1 MVKAVP
7 KQNDEIA
14 STAAQLWSADRARA
28 ARVEKPGNAYREN
41 IGCALALQTP
51 ERKKVIHLLD
61 QDFPDLAIV
70 IQSDCRR
77 LNAVRTWRHNE
88 SAPTAHG

>member
-1 MVKAVP
+1 M
-7 KQNDEIA
+7 
-14 STAAQLWSADRARA
+14 LRANCCLLIQ
-28 ARVEKPGNAYREN
+28 PGNAYREN
-41 IGCALALQTP
+41 IGCTLALQTP

-77 LNAVRTWRHNE
+77 LNAVRTWRHDE
-88 SAPTAHG
+88 LAPTAHG